1 MMRGAAR
8 AADAPA
14 SVKPGT
20 VGRIWR
26 FARPFRALFAGFIT
40 LTVVTATIGV
50 VTPILAGSVVNAIV
64 GGGAAAAGTVVW
76 LASGIAALAITEAL
90 VGLGNRWFSA
100 RIGEGLIMHL
110 RS

>member
-8 AADAPA
+8 AADAPT

-20 VGRIWR
+20 IGRIWR
-26 FARPFRALFAGFIT
+26 FARPFRPLFAGFMT

-50 VTPILAGSVVNAIV
+50 VTPVLAGQVVNAIV
-64 GGGAAAAGTVVW
+64 GAGPAAAGTVVW
-76 LASGIAALAITEAL
+76 LAAGIAALAVTEAL

-100 RIGEGLIMHL
+100 TIGEG
-110 RS
+110 